1 MSTRRVLVPAEVRD
15 DAPSARSI
23 VHTCGGLT
31 MGTSWMV
38 KVAAPA
44 ATLPHDLT
52 PSLQREL
59 DLVVAQMSHWD
70 PDSDLCRF
78 NRAPAG
84 TWCELPEP
92 FYSVLSYALG
102 AAKQSDGAFDP
113 TAGALVD
120 AWGFGPAARFDQ
132 VGFLPPAPS
141 ALAGLTQTRRARW
154 SDIQLDGARRRAL
167 QPGGAQLDFSAV
179 AKGYAVDRL
188 AGQLQRAGLRHF
200 LVEVGGELRGA
211 GMKPDQQPWWV
222 ELEQPGPAVNDA
234 APAPTQTL
242 APAPLLA
249 LHGLAVATSGDY
261 RRYFEYGG
269 QRFAHTIDPRTG
281 WPLRNGVASVT
292 VIHAQCMA
300 ADALSTALGVLGV
313 ADGLRFAHQHQLAA
327 RFICREGAGFVEH
340 LSPAFE
346 ALLDEA

>member
-1 MSTRRVLVPAEVRD
+1 MQARHVLLPGELQADVPPAGSSVNTF
-15 DAPSARSI
+15 S
-23 VHTCGGLT
+23 GLT
-31 MGTSWMV
+31 MGTSWSV

-44 ATLPHDLT
+44 DALPGY
-52 PSLQREL
+52 LQSALQQQL
-59 DLVVAQMSHWD
+59 DTVVAQMSHWD
-70 PDSDLCRF
+70 PSSDLCRF

-84 TWCELPEP
+84 TWCDLPEA
-92 FYSVLSYALG
+92 FYTVLSYALG
-102 AAKQSDGAFDP
+102 AAKKSGGAFDP

-120 AWGFGPAARFDQ
+120 AWGFGPDPSARFDDPA
-132 VGFLPPAPS
+132 FTPPTPPELGDLIHAK
-141 ALAGLTQTRRARW
+141 RARW
-154 SDIQLDGARRRAL
+154 SDIQLDGLRHRAL
-167 QPGGAQLDFSAV
+167 QPGGVQLDFSAV

-188 AGQLQRAGLRHF
+188 AGHFHQAGLHHF

-222 ELEQPGPAVNDA
+222 ELEQPDA
-234 APAPTQTL
+234 AANCECS

-249 LHGLAVATSGDY
+249 LHGLSVTTSGDY
-261 RRYFEYGG
+261 RRYFERGG

-313 ADGLRFAHQHQLAA
+313 EEGLRFASLHQLAA
-327 RFICREGAGFVEH
+327 RFVCRDDAGFVEH
-340 LSPAFE
+340 VSPAFE
-346 ALLDEA
+346 AMLA